1 MQAEFEKYAKGV
13 GISSTSL
20 NNYKSGLSIPQ
31 PVVLEERELKAV
43 AVDVF
48 SRLLMDRI
56 IMLGT
61 EITDDTA
68 NIITAQLLYLN
79 SQDNKK
85 PIQLYINSPG
95 GSVTAGLQIYD
106 TMQIIKAPVQ
116 TVCVGLA
123 ASMAAVILAGGE
135 KGYRGALPNASIMI
149 HQPLGGAMGQASD
162 IEITNKRIQYFKTLL
177 YTLLSNDTGQSM
189 KKIIK
194 DADRDFWF
202 TIEEAK
208 NYGLIDKIF
217 DKKGII

>member
-1 MQAEFEKYAKGV
+1 MQTEFEKYTSKLNV
-13 GISSTSL
+13 SSGIQ
-20 NNYKSGLSIPQ
+20 Q

-56 IMLGT
+56 IILGS
-61 EITDDTA
+61 EITDDVA
-68 NIITAQLLYLN
+68 NTITAQLLYLN

-106 TMQIIKAPVQ
+106 TMKMIKAPVQ
-116 TVCVGLA
+116 TVCTGLA

-135 KGYRGALPNASIMI
+135 PGYRGALPNSSIMI
-149 HQPLGGAMGQASD
+149 HQPLGGAIGQASD
-162 IEITNKRIQYFKTLL
+162 IAIANERIQYFKSLL
-177 YTLLSNDTGQSM
+177 YQILSTDTKQPM

-202 TIEEAK
+202 NAIEAK
-208 NYGLIDKIF
+208 KYGLVDKVF
-217 DKKGII
+217 DESGII